1 MYFNVVVI
9 PWLFAHLPRFA
20 AVQYVAPISLSVT
33 YCSALFI
40 SSSFFIDA
48 YNSSPFIDTYAGAI
62 GNNALLTAWAND
74 YWSENDRNLYAS
86 WPRLSDQVIDNNNRN
101 STWWLRDGTFLR
113 LKSLEIGYTFNNSF
127 LNKVKLKNARI
138 YLTGTNLLTISR
150 FKIWDVEMGGNG
162 LGYPIQQTTN
172 IGINLNF

>member
-1 MYFNVVVI
+1 MTKKSLANFIKGVLGEI
-9 PWLFAHLPRFA
+9 LFKK
-20 AVQYVAPISLSVT
+20 QKND
-33 YCSALFI
+33 LFI
-40 SSSFFIDA
+40 NQKIVA
-48 YNSSPFIDTYAGAI
+48 NSISKNKRMNLPEEKNFGNIDTK
-62 GNNALLTAWAND
+62 N
-74 YWSENDRNLYAS
+74 E
-86 WPRLSDQVIDNNNRN
+86 
-101 STWWLRDGTFLR
+101 
-113 LKSLEIGYTFNNSF
+113 LEVTDSF